1 MRATQ
6 NPRGGSP
13 SHRNVGKQRRE
24 EPSAGERE
32 GLAPRRKEQREGLA
46 PRKKEQRE
54 GRRLTRETPPRKKES
69 AGGVGEGLALQM
81 AEPCERLLRTG
92 PDSLRDVELL
102 SLLLRPGNGRRSA
115 ATLAKDL
122 LKRFGDV
129 AGVLSQDARALGG
142 VTGLGATKV
151 AALVSIRELLKRAE
165 RASLDKEKVWSSS
178 TKVRRHITLHLA
190 HYEQEVFGALFLSA
204 RHHMLAMEDMFFGS
218 VDRAAVYPREVMK
231 RCLHHNAAAVI
242 LYHNHPSGVPDPSQ
256 MDRDITARLVAVL
269 TEIDVEVIDHVVV
282 GRMRNVSMADKG
294 ML

>member
-6 NPRGGSP
+6 NPRGSSP
-13 SHRNVGKQRRE
+13 SHRNVGKRQE
-24 EPSAGERE
+24 EPSTA
-32 GLAPRRKEQREGLA
+32 
-46 PRKKEQRE
+46 
-54 GRRLTRETPPRKKES
+54 
-69 AGGVGEGLALQM
+69 GVGEGLALQM
-81 AEPCERLLRTG
+81 KEPCERLLRTG

-122 LKRFGDV
+122 LKRFGGI
-129 AGVLSQDARALGG
+129 AGVLSQDARTLGG
-142 VTGLGATKV
+142 VTGLGAAKV

-242 LYHNHPSGVPDPSQ
+242 LYHNHPSGVPEPSQ
-256 MDRDITARLVAVL
+256 MDRDITARLVTVL

>member
-1 MRATQ
+1 MRAT
-6 NPRGGSP
+6 
-13 SHRNVGKQRRE
+13 
-24 EPSAGERE
+24 GERE
-32 GLAPRRKEQREGLA
+32 GLAPRMKEQREGLAPRMKEQREGLA

-54 GRRLTRETPPRKKES
+54 GRRLPRETPPRMKEP
-69 AGGVGEGLALQM
+69 GVTEGLALQM

-129 AGVLSQDARALGG
+129 AGVLSQDARALAG
-142 VTGLGATKV
+142 VTGLGAAKV

-165 RASLDKEKVWSSS
+165 RASLEKEKVWSSS

-231 RCLHHNAAAVI
+231 RCLRHNAAAVI
-242 LYHNHPSGVPDPSQ
+242 LYHNHPSGVPEPSQ
-256 MDRDITARLVAVL
+256 MDRDITARLVTVL